1 MHEKNSYFKYVEF
14 SYRHTIDWTIKASF
28 EGYEYNVIETYV
40 DELHNYT
47 YEFALMSVKSKLML
61 NKLLNIIRKSKD
73 VAELVDFKPL
83 NRGYPKRIIIII
95 RSPIRVSTR
104 YRAQLL
110 GGIEIK
116 DYIING
122 IENWGFLFPAN
133 MNLDIFLNSLK
144 TNGEVISMH
153 SKNVDLMDVLSLVS
167 SNKVASLLTK
177 AELRT
182 LRVAHKLGYFNDNRE
197 VSLEDIAKELNLSIV
212 TVDKQIRS
220 AIKRLTSLIFNDSS
234 MT

>member
-1 MHEKNSYFKYVEF
+1 MYNKNSYFKYVEF
-14 SYRHTIDWTIKASF
+14 NYRHTIDWTAKATF
-28 EGYEYNVIETYV
+28 NGYEYNVIESYV
-40 DELHNYT
+40 DGLHNYA
-47 YEFALMSVKSKLML
+47 YEFALMNVKNKLML
-61 NKLLNIIRKSKD
+61 NKLLNIIRKSRD
-73 VAELVDFKPL
+73 VVELIDFKPL
-83 NRGYPKRIIIII
+83 NHGYPKRIIIIT
-95 RSPIRVSTR
+95 RSPIRTSTR

-116 DYIING
+116 DYIVNG

-133 MNLDIFLNSLK
+133 MNLDVFLNSLK

-153 SKNVDLMDVLSLVS
+153 SKSVDLMNILSLVS

-182 LRVAHKLGYFNDNRE
+182 LRVAHKLGYFNNDRE
-197 VSLEDIAKELNLSIV
+197 VSLEDIAKELNLSIA

-220 AIKRLTSLIFNDSS
+220 AIKRLTNLIFNDPT